1 MCLAVGVLA
10 AVFAGCVR
18 VAPAMPAAGTPVL
31 TVIAWNMHGD
41 EGDLEQLLDDLSAQT
56 IAARDYVVLL
66 QEAPA
71 SGERSVRAIAAARG
85 LSVVF
90 HPTPERTIGN
100 AIVSTLAL
108 AGARPIELP
117 RERQPR
123 GALMAML
130 EAGGVPLFVV
140 SAHLEN
146 RLGWWRGLFGDRA
159 RGRQAAALLRQLP
172 QGHGILGGDLNTMLG
187 PDEPAL
193 RLLGERFPDTPER
206 PVATFRNRLA
216 LDHLLLDLPEG
227 WTASRRVLDERYGSD
242 HNPVVTLL
250 TSSRPGA

>member
-1 MCLAVGVLA
+1 
-10 AVFAGCVR
+10 
-18 VAPAMPAAGTPVL
+18 MPVAGTPVL
-31 TVIAWNMHGD
+31 TVVAWNMHGD
-41 EGDLEQLLDDLSAQT
+41 EGDLARLLDDLPVQAS
-56 IAARDYVVLL
+56 AARDYVVLL
-66 QEAPA
+66 QEAPG
-71 SGERSVRAIAAARG
+71 SGGHDVRAIATARE

-100 AIVSTLAL
+100 AIVSTLPL
-108 AGARPIELP
+108 DGARPLELP

-123 GALMAML
+123 RAIVATV

-172 QGHGILGGDLNTMLG
+172 RGHGILGGDLNTMLG

-193 RLLGERFPDTPER
+193 RLLGERFPDTPEGQLT
-206 PVATFRNRLA
+206 TFRNRLA

-250 TSSRPGA
+250 KRSRPGA